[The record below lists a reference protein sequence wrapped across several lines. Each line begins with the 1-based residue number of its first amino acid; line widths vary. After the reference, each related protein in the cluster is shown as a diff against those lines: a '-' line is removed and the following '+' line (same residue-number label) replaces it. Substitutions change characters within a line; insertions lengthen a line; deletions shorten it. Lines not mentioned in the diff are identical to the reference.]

1 MHATKK
7 NRIDGPDIL
16 RGFAAISVIIVH
28 IIAHSGIDFGPLITH
43 IGSKFTASVT
53 LFFTISAFSI
63 AYTYNDEF
71 INKSDFKDFFIKRFF
86 RLAPL
91 FFMAMLTE
99 CIIVYFAY
107 DHLPSMFDVF
117 MSVTFL
123 FNLAPKMQDGI
134 VWGGWSIGIEWVFYL
149 LYPVIFVMCNHKKL
163 IAVIWALSIYVST
176 NIGKIPGAT
185 GVEIYMNIL
194 NHMVFF
200 IAGIAVYL
208 WLQELKKLKEML
220 GGKASIAS
228 GAVLLGLFAFLIYY
242 FSLDGYPISIYV
254 CYSLVWIGMISAS
267 IIGTPSIINNTFTR
281 FLGKASYS
289 IYLMHGIILYLMES
303 SGFYKWINGMELSQ
317 VSKFILAA
325 AIAVSISIFVSNIT
339 YHIVELPGMKLGRWV
354 INRKVRNAAVKGIA

>member
-1 MHATKK
+1 
-7 NRIDGPDIL
+7 
-16 RGFAAISVIIVH
+16 
-28 IIAHSGIDFGPLITH
+28 
-43 IGSKFTASVT
+43 
-53 LFFTISAFSI
+53 
-63 AYTYNDEF
+63 
-71 INKSDFKDFFIKRFF
+71 
-86 RLAPL
+86 
-91 FFMAMLTE
+91 
-99 CIIVYFAY
+99 
-107 DHLPSMFDVF
+107 
-117 MSVTFL
+117 
-123 FNLAPKMQDGI
+123 
-134 VWGGWSIGIEWVFYL
+134 
-149 LYPVIFVMCNHKKL
+149 
-163 IAVIWALSIYVST
+163 
-176 NIGKIPGAT
+176 
-185 GVEIYMNIL
+185 
-194 NHMVFF
+194 MVFF

-208 WLQELKKLKEML
+208 WLPELKKLKEML